1 MYNADCSQSVS
12 VLIYRVYQFAL
23 LRHTDFTANFGEVI
37 HTVYLQGKFYSVLMR
52 AFPTAL
58 WKNDAVVNSIYML

>member
-1 MYNADCSQSVS
+1 MLTVASVY
-12 VLIYRVYQFAL
+12 LCLYTGCINLHL
-23 LRHTDFTANFGEVI
+23 LRHTDFTADFGKVI
-37 HTVYLQGKFYSVLMR
+37 HTVYLQGRFYSVLMR